1 MVAELPEDAQSSQK
15 QAVALRYDEDKDAA
29 PVVVATGRG
38 RMAELIVEMA
48 REHGIPIQEDAP
60 LVEALSKLDLG
71 ETIPAELY
79 PVVAEVLVF
88 VARANRER
96 ARYLRG
102 ASTR

>member
-1 MVAELPEDAQSSQK
+1 MVAELPEDSQSSQK
-15 QAVALRYDEDKDAA
+15 QAVALHYDEDGDAV

-38 RMAELIVEMA
+38 KMAEAIIA
-48 REHGIPIQEDAP
+48 AAKEHGIPIQEDAQ

-71 ETIPAELY
+71 EMIPAELY

-96 ARYLRG
+96 GKTLKR
-102 ASTR
+102 